1 MDIVRGRRAEC
12 PLSFTVR
19 DKGWPWLFLHHLRR
33 IDFRTGLRLGA
44 GDHKVLWRKPPRPEW
59 LDQQT
64 YDRLPAELVIREVR
78 MNTDIPGFRG
88 RSLVIATSLGD
99 RIEFPQADLAA
110 LYRRRWDAELR
121 LREIKSLMELD
132 VLRCK
137 TPDMVHQ
144 QLWAGFLAYN
154 LIRQSKLQSAQ
165 GCSPPSTMLRVRS
178 I

>member
-1 MDIVRGRRAEC
+1 MLALLRERGVDFVVR
-12 PLSFTVR
+12 
-19 DKGWPWLFLHHLRR
+19 LHHLRR

-99 RIEFPQADLAA
+99 PIEFPQADLAA

-144 QLWAGFLAYN
+144 ELWAGFLAYN